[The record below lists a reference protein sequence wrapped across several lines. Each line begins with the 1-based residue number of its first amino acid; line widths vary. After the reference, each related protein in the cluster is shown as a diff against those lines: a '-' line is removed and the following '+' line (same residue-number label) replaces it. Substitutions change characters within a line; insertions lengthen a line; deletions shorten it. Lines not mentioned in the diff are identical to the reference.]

1 MATLYINLFLK
12 IFLIFT
18 PFFVISAFLSL
29 TKDDSLAER
38 RIIAVKIT
46 LAVAISCMVLF
57 FFGTYIF
64 ALFGIT
70 LDAFRIGAGAVLFL
84 SAVSMI
90 QGKATVSPQT
100 SKKDDVAVVPLAIPI
115 TVGPGTIGVLLVLGA
130 DLESVTEKIVAGLAL
145 LSAVLV
151 LGSLLFVAGRL
162 EKVLGQQGLT
172 ILTKL
177 TGLFV
182 SAIAAQIFYRLKTFW
197 PDTIAPWHPTEQLIR
212 APVVRSPSYA
222 VCHADRQRSWRR
234 FSLRARIQTHQV
246 QPITAPV
253 CGARYVLPPT
263 VETLP
268 QSAQSAPASTTD
280 HPVLG
285 RSMG

>member
-1 MATLYINLFLK
+1 MATLFINLFLK

-38 RIIAVKIT
+38 RRISIKIA
-46 LAVAISCMVLF
+46 LAVAISCLVLF

-84 SAVSMI
+84 SAVAMI

-100 SKKDDVAVVPLAIPI
+100 SREDVAVVPLAIPI

-130 DLESVTEKIVAGLAL
+130 DLESIAEKIVAGLAL
-145 LSAVLV
+145 LCAVLV
-151 LGSLLFVAGRL
+151 LGGLLFIAGRL
-162 EKVLGQQGLT
+162 EKILGQQGLN

-182 SAIAAQIFYRLKTFW
+182 SAIAAQIFFTGLKNF
-197 PDTIAPWHPTEQLIR
+197 L
-212 APVVRSPSYA
+212 S
-222 VCHADRQRSWRR
+222 
-234 FSLRARIQTHQV
+234 
-246 QPITAPV
+246 
-253 CGARYVLPPT
+253 
-263 VETLP
+263 
-268 QSAQSAPASTTD
+268 
-280 HPVLG
+280 
-285 RSMG
+285 

>member
-12 IFLIFT
+12 VFLIFT

-29 TKDDSLAER
+29 TKDDSLVER
-38 RIIAVKIT
+38 RRIAVKIS
-46 LAVAISCMVLF
+46 LAVAISCFVLF

-64 ALFGIT
+64 SLFGIT

-100 SKKDDVAVVPLAIPI
+100 SREEVAVVPLAIPI
-115 TVGPGTIGVLLVLGA
+115 TVGPGTIGVMLVLGA
-130 DLESVTEKIVAGLAL
+130 DLVTLAEKFVAGLAL
-145 LSAVLV
+145 LSAVVV
-151 LGSLLFVAGRL
+151 LGGLLLIAGRL

-182 SAIAAQIFYRLKTFW
+182 SAIAAQIFFTGLKNFL
-197 PDTIAPWHPTEQLIR
+197 A
-212 APVVRSPSYA
+212 
-222 VCHADRQRSWRR
+222 
-234 FSLRARIQTHQV
+234 
-246 QPITAPV
+246 
-253 CGARYVLPPT
+253 
-263 VETLP
+263 
-268 QSAQSAPASTTD
+268 
-280 HPVLG
+280 
-285 RSMG
+285 

>member
-12 IFLIFT
+12 VFLIFT

-29 TKDDSLAER
+29 TKDDSPVER
-38 RIIAVKIT
+38 RKIAVKIS
-46 LAVAISCMVLF
+46 LAVAISCFVLF

-70 LDAFRIGAGAVLFL
+70 LDAFRIGAGAILFL

-100 SKKDDVAVVPLAIPI
+100 SREDVAVVPLAIPI
-115 TVGPGTIGVLLVLGA
+115 TVGPGTIGVMLVLGA
-130 DLESVTEKIVAGLAL
+130 DLVTLGEKVVAGLAL
-145 LSAVLV
+145 LSAVVV
-151 LGSLLFVAGRL
+151 LGGLLLIAGRL

-182 SAIAAQIFYRLKTFW
+182 SAIAAQIFFAGLKNFM
-197 PDTIAPWHPTEQLIR
+197 A
-212 APVVRSPSYA
+212 
-222 VCHADRQRSWRR
+222 
-234 FSLRARIQTHQV
+234 
-246 QPITAPV
+246 
-253 CGARYVLPPT
+253 
-263 VETLP
+263 
-268 QSAQSAPASTTD
+268 
-280 HPVLG
+280 
-285 RSMG
+285 

>member
-182 SAIAAQIFYRLKTFW
+182 SAIAAQIFFTGLKNFL
-197 PDTIAPWHPTEQLIR
+197 A
-212 APVVRSPSYA
+212 
-222 VCHADRQRSWRR
+222 
-234 FSLRARIQTHQV
+234 
-246 QPITAPV
+246 
-253 CGARYVLPPT
+253 
-263 VETLP
+263 
-268 QSAQSAPASTTD
+268 
-280 HPVLG
+280 
-285 RSMG
+285 

>member
-1 MATLYINLFLK
+1 MATLFINLFLK
-12 IFLIFT
+12 FFLIFT

-38 RIIAVKIT
+38 RRIAVKIA

-90 QGKATVSPQT
+90 QGKATVSPQA
-100 SKKDDVAVVPLAIPI
+100 SKEDDVAVVPLAIPI

-130 DLESVTEKIVAGLAL
+130 DLESIPEKFVAGLAL

-151 LGSLLFVAGRL
+151 LGSLLFIAGRL
-162 EKVLGQQGLT
+162 EKILGQQGLI

-182 SAIAAQIFYRLKTFW
+182 SAIAAQIFFTGLKNF
-197 PDTIAPWHPTEQLIR
+197 
-212 APVVRSPSYA
+212 
-222 VCHADRQRSWRR
+222 
-234 FSLRARIQTHQV
+234 LR
-246 QPITAPV
+246 
-253 CGARYVLPPT
+253 
-263 VETLP
+263 
-268 QSAQSAPASTTD
+268 
-280 HPVLG
+280 
-285 RSMG
+285 

>member
-1 MATLYINLFLK
+1 MATLFINLFLK

-29 TKDDSLAER
+29 TKDDSPVER
-38 RIIAVKIT
+38 RKVAVKVA
-46 LAVAISCMVLF
+46 LAVAISCLVLF

-84 SAVSMI
+84 SAVTMI

-100 SKKDDVAVVPLAIPI
+100 KREDVAVVPLAIPI

-130 DLESVTEKIVAGLAL
+130 DLENIAEKIVAGLAL
-145 LSAVLV
+145 LSAVMV
-151 LGSLLFVAGRL
+151 LGSLLFIAGRL
-162 EKVLGQQGLT
+162 EKLLGQQGLT

-182 SAIAAQIFYRLKTFW
+182 SAIAAQIFFTGLKNF
-197 PDTIAPWHPTEQLIR
+197 L
-212 APVVRSPSYA
+212 S
-222 VCHADRQRSWRR
+222 
-234 FSLRARIQTHQV
+234 
-246 QPITAPV
+246 
-253 CGARYVLPPT
+253 
-263 VETLP
+263 
-268 QSAQSAPASTTD
+268 
-280 HPVLG
+280 
-285 RSMG
+285 